1 MSKSPIKYH
10 GGKTYLANRIIEL
23 MPPHTHY
30 VEPYFGGGSVLL
42 QKDPIG
48 VSEVAND
55 IWGELMN
62 FWRVLQDGV
71 SYQHFIRR
79 VEATPF
85 AKPEWEVATR
95 IPVNPPDVPAA
106 VDFFIRCRQ
115 SRAGQFREFATVS
128 RNRLR
133 RNMNE
138 QCSAWINCVEGLPD
152 IHTRLM
158 RVVIICEDALSTIQ
172 KQDGPN
178 TLFYLDPPYIHE
190 TRQCSGMYRFEMAEE
205 DHDSLIDVLKGIQGK
220 VILSG
225 YPNKLYEGRL
235 SDWRIHD
242 IDMPN
247 HAAGGKTKRRMTER
261 LWMNY
266 EPPGTDS

>member
-1 MSKSPIKYH
+1 
-10 GGKTYLANRIIEL
+10 
-23 MPPHTHY
+23 MPPHLHY

-42 QKDPIG
+42 HKDPIG

-55 IWGELMN
+55 IYGELMN
-62 FWRVLQDGV
+62 FWRVLQDGP
-71 SYQHFIRR
+71 SYQHFARR
-79 VEATPF
+79 MEATPF
-85 AKPEWEVATR
+85 AKPEWETATK
-95 IPVNPPDVPAA
+95 IPINSPDVSAA
-106 VDFFIRCRQ
+106 ISFFIRCRQ
-115 SRAGQFREFATVS
+115 SRAGQFREFASIT

-138 QCSAWINCVEGLPD
+138 QCSAWINCVECLPD
-152 IHTRLM
+152 VHARLM
-158 RVVIICEDALSTIQ
+158 RVLILCEDAIDTIL

-190 TRQCSGMYRFEMAEE
+190 ARQCSGMYQFEMVES
-205 DHDSLIDVLKGIQGK
+205 DHAKLIDVLKNVQGT

-225 YPNKLYEGRL
+225 YPNQLYAKQL
-235 SDWRIHD
+235 ADWQIHD

-266 EPPGTDS
+266 